1 MGDYIELSEKLNCPA
16 DGVFEFYRGRC
27 YRFPTIMPTVFKEVK
42 LINGEW
48 DAEGSE
54 RNWTFVNASCGS
66 WMDTVGPIDTENKS
80 IKWTLLA
87 GDVPLKSY
95 KSLSVVHHF
104 SISEGGCV
112 AKVVLTFEKKH
123 DHGPVPIDYMKV
135 LVTCS
140 AQSRVRSK

>member
-16 DGVFEFYRGRC
+16 DGVFEFYSRQC
-27 YRFPTIMPTVFKEVK
+27 YLFPTIMPTVFKEVK
-42 LINGEW
+42 RIKP
-48 DAEGSE
+48 EGSE

-135 LVTCS
+135 LCDMLRAVEEYVQNDTH
-140 AQSRVRSK
+140 